1 MSESKT
7 CTDYQLVSRLN
18 EGDEEA
24 FNNIY
29 TLYSLPL
36 FNQANH
42 LLRDK
47 EKSKDLIQDL
57 FIAVWNNRSTLKPEA
72 NLAGYLYTGVRNRV
86 FNLIE
91 KDKIRYEYYSSIVK
105 YATEISNRTQ
115 EDLNEKDLQAALEYE
130 IDQLPPRMKEVFE
143 LSRKKHLS
151 HKEIADELGISE
163 KTVKKQISN
172 VLKILKVRLD
182 RYGSAG
188 ILLIGLLNNN

>member
-1 MSESKT
+1 M
-7 CTDYQLVSRLN
+7 
-18 EGDEEA
+18 
-24 FNNIY
+24 
-29 TLYSLPL
+29 
-36 FNQANH
+36 
-42 LLRDK
+42 
-47 EKSKDLIQDL
+47 
-57 FIAVWNNRSTLKPEA
+57 WNNRSTLKPEA